1 VSENV
6 IVTQGT
12 RGGRRQVVH
21 TDPECPALGNSG
33 SVREVAR
40 SKYPNRSECQ
50 WCSGSATPR
59 GENTGPDI
67 HENWQALAE
76 ASPEDLGL
84 PKAGDR
90 S

>member
-1 VSENV
+1 
-6 IVTQGT
+6 
-12 RGGRRQVVH
+12 VVH
-21 TDPECPALGNSG
+21 TDPECPGLSAAEN
-33 SVREVAR
+33 VREVAR
-40 SKYPNRSECQ
+40 SKYPSRPECK
-50 WCSGSATPR
+50 WCSGEAAP

-67 HENWQALAE
+67 HKDWQALAE